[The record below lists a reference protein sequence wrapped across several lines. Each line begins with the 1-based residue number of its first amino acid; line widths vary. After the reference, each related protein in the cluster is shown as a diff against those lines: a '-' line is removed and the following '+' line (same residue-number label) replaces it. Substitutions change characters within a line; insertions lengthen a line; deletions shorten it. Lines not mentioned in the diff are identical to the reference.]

1 MAKFLL
7 TYGKEAKMS
16 RIGRAPVAIPAGV
29 TVEYKDRV
37 LTVKGP
43 LGTLTQDIAGDI
55 EVKVDGAV
63 ATVVRANDEKENRSK
78 HGLYRALLFNMIEG
92 VTKGYEK
99 VLVVNG
105 VGWKIQQQG
114 ANITMNVGFSHPVE
128 VKAVEGIKLT
138 ALSQTE
144 ISVKGIDKVLVGQ
157 VAASIRVIRKPEPY
171 HGYGIAYKDEVIER
185 KEGKTAGK

>member
-1 MAKFLL
+1 
-7 TYGKEAKMS
+7 MS

-29 TVEYKDRV
+29 TVEYKDKK

-43 LGTLTQDIAGDI
+43 LGTLTQDITGAIDI
-55 EVKVDGAV
+55 KIDGAV
-63 ATVVRANDEKENRSK
+63 ATVSRANDEKENRSK
-78 HGLYRALLFNMIEG
+78 HGLYRALLANMVEG